1 MIEEILAPG
10 VVAEE
15 TFSDDSNSAL
25 FPEELAL
32 VAAAVPKRRNE
43 FTTTRGC
50 ARRALGSLGFSPA
63 PLLTGERGA
72 PIWPDGVVGSMT
84 HCDGYRA
91 AVVAHRSDFLALGI
105 DAEPAGALPDGVL
118 DAIARPEELTRIKH
132 LADFRDANCWD
143 RILFSA
149 KESVYK
155 AWFPVTQRWLGF
167 EDASIDIDPVAG
179 SFRARLL
186 VPAEPFGPQAEF
198 HGRWLVRDGLVL
210 TAITHPR

>member
-10 VVAEE
+10 VVTEE
-15 TFSDDSNSAL
+15 TFSDDSASPL

-32 VAAAVPKRRNE
+32 VARAVPKRRNE

-50 ARRALGSLGFSPA
+50 ARKALGSLGFPPA

-91 AVVAHRSDFLALGI
+91 AVVAHQSDFLALGI
-105 DAEPAGALPDGVL
+105 DAEPAGPLPDGVL
-118 DAIARPEELTRIKH
+118 DAIARPEELVRLKD
-132 LADFRDANCWD
+132 LADTWEEVCWD

-155 AWFPVTQRWLGF
+155 TWFPVTQQWLGF
-167 EDASIDIDPVAG
+167 EDASIDIDPDTGA
-179 SFRARLL
+179 FRARLL
-186 VPAEPFGPQAEF
+186 VTAEAFGPRAEF
-198 HGRWLVRDGLVL
+198 HGRWMLRDGLVL
-210 TAITHPR
+210 TAISRPR